1 MFEEISLSLI
11 SEVQVWHLDL
21 DKHERT
27 NEVGWYSSILT
38 IKKETI
44 NKLKYI
50 NIIKKMIILLQ
61 YKIKWKYD

>member
-27 NEVGWYSSILT
+27 NEVGWYSSILPG
-38 IKKETI
+38 KNKQQI
-44 NKLKYI
+44 NGNLYI
-50 NIIKKMIILLQ
+50 YNYSCWFKQQ
-61 YKIKWKYD
+61 YVMLI

>member
-27 NEVGWYSSILT
+27 NEVGWYSSILI
-38 IKKETI
+38 IKKEI
-44 NKLKYI
+44 N
-50 NIIKKMIILLQ
+50 
-61 YKIKWKYD
+61 